1 MFVVYRSPHY
11 ACPEVIRVSFVLLIC
26 AELKI
31 IILAIF
37 GQPFVKLFALCYQT
51 ILCPICLSVTLVYCG
66 QTVGW
71 IKMKLGMQVG
81 LGPGH
86 IVLDGA
92 QLPCPQK
99 GTQPP
104 IFYFQPMSIVAKRLP
119 ISATAEHLFIIV
131 GDVK

>member
-1 MFVVYRSPHY
+1 MCFADAVSFSLCCHGLNGNFLFQEVQKKVFVVYRSPHY

-71 IKMKLGMQVG
+71 IKMKLGVQVG
-81 LGPGH
+81 LG
-86 IVLDGA
+86 LA
-92 QLPCPQK
+92 
-99 GTQPP
+99 T
-104 IFYFQPMSIVAKRLP
+104 MS
-119 ISATAEHLFIIV
+119 
-131 GDVK
+131 